1 MQTHLELS
9 DLLTPYYYYYTSFKM
24 NTYIYKGDWKI
35 KSSKEEYS
43 NPWIS
48 LVHHE
53 VITPGGTD
61 GIYGEVQFKN
71 VAIGIIPIDEEGY
84 TWRVGQFRFPLN
96 AYSWEIPEGG
106 GPHDEPGL
114 NSAQRELR
122 EEVGYEATHWEKF
135 LEMDLSNSVSNERAE
150 VYLAKGLTFL
160 GTQHEDTENL
170 TLERLHFSELYA
182 QVLEGS
188 IRDSISV
195 AAVLKL
201 AVMYPELLQR

>member
-1 MQTHLELS
+1 
-9 DLLTPYYYYYTSFKM
+9 M

-35 KSSKEEYS
+35 KSSEDVYS

-48 LVHHE
+48 IVHHE

-61 GIYGEVQFKN
+61 GIYGEVKFKN
-71 VAIGIIPIDEEGY
+71 VAIGIIPIDAEGY

-106 GPHDEPGL
+106 GPHHESSL
-114 NSAQRELR
+114 HSAQRELR
-122 EEVGYEATHWEKF
+122 EEVGYQASHWEKF

-160 GTQHEDTENL
+160 GTEHEETENL
-170 TLERLHFSELYA
+170 ALERLHFSELYQ
-182 QVLEGS
+182 QVLSGE